1 MSTIVVLSSLFE
13 QYAGAPVE
21 SLTALPRA
29 GSNRVYYRITG
40 GGKRAIGVFGSDPRE
55 NRAFLA
61 LAACLRKNGVA
72 APEVYAEA
80 PGGLHYLQEDLGDVS
95 LFDVLHTPE
104 APELLQQ
111 AMAQLAR
118 MQVKGAQGFDWSNA
132 YPTGVFDERT
142 VFFDLH
148 YFKYNF
154 LKLMKADFDEWS
166 LEDDFGKL
174 AACLLQCPKDYF
186 MYRDFQS
193 RNIMVCDGALRFID
207 FQGARRGPLAYDTAS
222 FLFQSRARFSDA
234 QRETLLH
241 HYLNSVEKLTR
252 VNRSDLVAQ
261 FYMFGF
267 FRGLQTLGT
276 YGYRGLFEKK
286 ALFLQSIPATLDN
299 LQALIRS
306 GKLDHLNTTCL
317 FRLVNSLRFPE
328 GSFPPENPEKLTVT
342 VHSFSFKNGYPDD
355 FTGNGGG
362 FVFDCRAL
370 TNPGASP
377 EFQHLTGRDKAVAGY
392 LAQQPAVGVF
402 LQDVFSLLDRSVA
415 RYMERGFT
423 RLSVAFG
430 CTGGQHRSVYCAEQ
444 TAAYLAGRYNVD
456 IRLIHREQ
464 DLRFTNYDFRFTTFD

>member
-1 MSTIVVLSSLFE
+1 MSTVVVLSSLFE
-13 QYAGAPVE
+13 QYAGAPAE
-21 SLTALPRA
+21 GLTALPRA

-40 GGKRAIGVFGSDPRE
+40 GGKSAIGAFGSDPRE
-55 NRAFLA
+55 NRAFLT

-72 APEVYAEA
+72 APEIYAEA
-80 PGGLHYLQEDLGDVS
+80 PDGLHYLQEDLGNVS
-95 LFDVLHTPE
+95 LFDLLYTPE
-104 APELLQQ
+104 APGLLQQ
-111 AMAQLAR
+111 AMEQLAR
-118 MQVKGAQGFDWSNA
+118 MQVTGAQGFDWSNA
-132 YPTGVFDERT
+132 YPAAVFDERT

-154 LKLMKADFDEWS
+154 LKLMKADFDEWQ

-193 RNIMVCDGALRFID
+193 RNIMVHHGALRFID
-207 FQGARRGPLAYDTAS
+207 FQGARRGPLAYDVAS

-234 QRETLLH
+234 QRDTLLH
-241 HYLNSVEKLTR
+241 HYIDCVEKLTR
-252 VNRSDLVAQ
+252 VKRRDLVAQ

-276 YGYRGLFEKK
+276 YGYRGLFERK
-286 ALFLQSIPATLDN
+286 ALFRQSIPATLNN

-306 GKLDHLNTTCL
+306 GKLDHLHTNYL
-317 FRLVNSLRFPE
+317 FQLINSLRFPDE
-328 GSFPPENPEKLTVT
+328 SFPPENPGKLTVT

-355 FTGNGGG
+355 TTEHGGG

-377 EFQHLTGRDKAVAGY
+377 ELRHLTGRDKAVAAY
-392 LAQQPAVGVF
+392 LAQQPEVGAF
-402 LQDVFSLLDRSVA
+402 LQQAFALLDRSVV

-423 RLSVAFG
+423 HLSVAFG

-444 TAAYLAGRYNVD
+444 TAAYLAGKYSVD
-456 IRLIHREQ
+456 IRLVHREQ
-464 DLRFTNYDFRFTTFD
+464 NLRFTNSTLNFQLI